1 VARSAR
7 SGFTLIE
14 ASVIIVIVA
23 LMAAAIV
30 PKLLAFTRSN
40 EARSFV
46 QKLAAIGG
54 EGRELAI
61 STNKPVDIEY
71 DSSGNQFKLHT
82 LDPEGGDKYLD
93 VLTVEAGLT
102 PARFLIGA
110 KESDPGSW
118 KLNFYPDGSS
128 DGGGVQLT
136 QQNNNLSLYIDA
148 TTGKATVLL
157 DQLPDTTVLTWT
169 AGDYI
174 HRATS

>member
-1 VARSAR
+1 
-7 SGFTLIE
+7 LIE
-14 ASVIIVIVA
+14 ASVIIVIVG

-61 STNKPVDIEY
+61 TSSKPVDLEY
-71 DSSGNQFKLHT
+71 DSTGNQFRLHT
-82 LDPEGGDKYLD
+82 LDPEGADKYLD
-93 VLTVEAGLT
+93 TLKVDSELT
-102 PARFLIGA
+102 PSRFLIGT
-110 KESDPGSW
+110 KDSDPGSW

-128 DGGGVQLT
+128 DGGGVELT
-136 QQNNNLSLYIDA
+136 QQNNTLSLYVDA
-148 TTGKATVLL
+148 TTGIATVTQ